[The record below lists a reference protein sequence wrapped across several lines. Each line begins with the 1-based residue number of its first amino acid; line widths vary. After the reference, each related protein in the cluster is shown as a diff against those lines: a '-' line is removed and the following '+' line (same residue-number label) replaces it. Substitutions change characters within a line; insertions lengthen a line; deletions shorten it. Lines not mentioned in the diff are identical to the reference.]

1 MMNKYSYICKFILE
15 HNNWREILTDKH
27 ITLKESGKRA
37 IFNYAIFA
45 DFTNPVVQE
54 ARNICIC
61 HPLIQRR
68 VVCPKAL
75 LIDTIWT

>member
-1 MMNKYSYICKFILE
+1 MMNKYSYICKFISE
-15 HNNWREILTDKH
+15 HNNWHELMADKY
-27 ITLKESGKRA
+27 ITVKESGNLA
-37 IFNYAIFA
+37 ILNYAIVA
-45 DFTNPVVQE
+45 DFTDPVVQE